1 MLDVIDALVQPIGI
15 GRQAVRLACLVSSRF
30 DDVIVA
36 YVQGI
41 RAGESHLQGALKAGD
56 IIEFP
61 IDYLPWVEL
70 PAEIR
75 FVRKGD
81 DVEIGAPFELRTIDE
96 ATMLVGTGE
105 LVVDNLTI
113 SQGIVRGVVFN
124 KINGLLK
131 PQLFARINGVIP
143 RAVGLEEPR
152 LMDEGGASF
161 RFAVQL
167 LPIDIND
174 SGLSIELFAVGSHT
188 PLASAV
194 LSRPADDELDRRLI
208 ALDAR
213 VQQIQDASSFH
224 IKSLRTELKEQVT
237 DIQQRVD
244 AFIEYASS
252 FIFDR
257 IAGERRE
264 ASAPVDAA
272 LQSQI
277 DSLKSFIH
285 ATPTVSPGA
294 KKGEAA
300 VPTTATYVD
309 LNSDLFTLGWY
320 AVEVVDGSGFRW
332 MSRTGII
339 FNPDP
344 GRIVSEVLIVIDKVY
359 GATFPLLSCYF
370 DAQPAALDLTDDP
383 ATSQFV
389 ARLRW
394 RDDTPPVPVQTIRIE
409 SQVSASPAQSEG
421 SNDQRILS
429 IAIREVSFFYAA

>member
-1 MLDVIDALVQPIGI
+1 MLDVIDAIVQPIGI

-41 RAGESHLQGALKAGD
+41 RAGESRFQGTLRAGD

-75 FVRKGD
+75 FVRKED
-81 DVEIGAPFELRTIDE
+81 DIEISPPFELRTVDE
-96 ATMLVGTGE
+96 AVMLVGTGQLE
-105 LVVDNLTI
+105 VENVTV

-124 KINGLLK
+124 KVNGLLK

-143 RAVGLEEPR
+143 RAVDMEEPR

-161 RFAVQL
+161 RFAIQL

-174 SGLSIELFAVGSHT
+174 SGLSIELFAVGSQT
-188 PLASAV
+188 PLASLV

-224 IKSLRTELKEQVT
+224 IKSLRTELKEQIEE
-237 DIQQRVD
+237 IQQRVD

-264 ASAPVDAA
+264 NSAPVDPA

-285 ATPTVSPGA
+285 SSAASAGLPKRS
-294 KKGEAA
+294 EAA

-309 LNSDLFTLGWY
+309 LSSDLFTLGWY
-320 AVEVVDGSGFRW
+320 AVEVVEGNGFRW

-344 GRIVSEVLIVIDKVY
+344 GRVISEVLIVVDKVY
-359 GATFPLLSCYF
+359 GATFPLLNCYF
-370 DAQPAALDLTDDP
+370 DALPAALDIVEDP
-383 ATSQFV
+383 ATSRFM
-389 ARLRW
+389 ARLQW
-394 RDDTPPVPVQTIRIE
+394 REGTPAIPVQTIRIE
-409 SQVSASPAQSEG
+409 SQVSASPAQAEG
-421 SNDQRILS
+421 GSDQRILS

>member
-1 MLDVIDALVQPIGI
+1 MLDVVDAIIQPIGI
-15 GRQAVRLACLVSSRF
+15 GRQAVRLVCLVSTHF
-30 DDVIVA
+30 DDVITA

-41 RAGESHLQGALKAGD
+41 RAGESHIQGSLRAGD

-61 IDYLPWVEL
+61 ISYLPWVEL

-75 FVRKGD
+75 FVRRSD
-81 DVEIGAPFELRTIDE
+81 DAEVCAPFELRTIDE
-96 ATMLVGTGE
+96 ATMLVGMGE
-105 LVVDNLTI
+105 LKVDNLTI
-113 SQGIVRGVVFN
+113 SQGIVRGVAFN
-124 KINGLLK
+124 RINGLLK

-143 RAVGLEEPR
+143 RSVDMEEPR

-174 SGLSIELFAVGSHT
+174 SGLSIELFAVGAQT
-188 PLASAV
+188 PLASVV
-194 LSRPADDELDRRLI
+194 LGRPADSELDKRLI
-208 ALDAR
+208 ALDTR
-213 VQQIQDASSFH
+213 VQQIQDASGFH
-224 IKSLRTELKEQVT
+224 IKSLRTELKDQLA

-257 IAGERRE
+257 IAGEHTP
-264 ASAPVDAA
+264 ASAPIDAA

-285 ATPTVSPGA
+285 APPASANA
-294 KKGEAA
+294 KRSDAA
-300 VPTTATYVD
+300 IPTTATYVD
-309 LNSDLFTLGWY
+309 LQSDLFTLGWY
-320 AVEVVDGSGFRW
+320 AVEVVDGNGFRW

-344 GRIVSEVLIVIDKVY
+344 GRIISEVLIVIDKVY
-359 GATFPLLSCYF
+359 GATFPLLNCYF
-370 DAQPAALDLTDDP
+370 DALPAALDITEDP
-383 ATSQFV
+383 ATSRFM

-394 RDDTPPVPVQTIRIE
+394 RDGTPPLPVQTIRIE
-409 SQVSASPAQSEG
+409 SQVSASPAQAESA
-421 SNDQRILS
+421 NDQRILS

>member
-1 MLDVIDALVQPIGI
+1 MLDVIDAIVQPIGI
-15 GRQAVRLACLVSSRF
+15 GRQAIRLACLVSSHF

-41 RAGESHLQGALKAGD
+41 RAGESHIQGMLKAGD

-61 IDYLPWVEL
+61 ITYLPWVEL

-75 FVRKGD
+75 FVRRDD
-81 DVEIGAPFELRTIDE
+81 DVEICAPFELRTVDE
-96 ATMLVGTGE
+96 AIMLVGPGE
-105 LVVDNLTI
+105 LEVDNVTI
-113 SQGIVRGVVFN
+113 AQGIVRGVVFN

-143 RAVGLEEPR
+143 RAVDMEEPR

-161 RFAVQL
+161 RFAIQL

-174 SGLSIELFAVGSHT
+174 SGLSIELFAVGAHT
-188 PLASAV
+188 PLASVV

-224 IKSLRTELKEQVT
+224 IKSLRSELKEQIT
-237 DIQQRVD
+237 DIQRRVD

-257 IAGERRE
+257 IAGEHRE
-264 ASAPVDAA
+264 TSAPVDAT
-272 LQSQI
+272 LQAQI
-277 DSLKSFIH
+277 DNLKSFIH
-285 ATPTVSPGA
+285 SSPTASSGA
-294 KKGEAA
+294 KKSEAA

-320 AVEVVDGSGFRW
+320 AVEVVDGNGFRW

-344 GRIVSEVLIVIDKVY
+344 ARVISEVLIVIDKVY
-359 GATFPLLSCYF
+359 GATFPLLNCYF
-370 DAQPAALDLTDDP
+370 DALPAALDITEDP
-383 ATSQFV
+383 ATSRFM

-394 RDDTPPVPVQTIRIE
+394 REGTPAIPVQTIRIE
-409 SQVSASPAQSEG
+409 SQVSASPAQAEG

-429 IAIREVSFFYAA
+429 IAIREVSFFYTA